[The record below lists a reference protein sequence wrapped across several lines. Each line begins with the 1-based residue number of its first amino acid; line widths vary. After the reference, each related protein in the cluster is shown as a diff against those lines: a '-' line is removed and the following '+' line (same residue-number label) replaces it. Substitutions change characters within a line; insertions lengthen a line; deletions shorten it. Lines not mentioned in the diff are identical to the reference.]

1 VWPIEPP
8 LQEST
13 GKGGVFGTVGKDGK
27 AVASV
32 KVGVGFSIMWAQC
45 GVGTGPIWGIF
56 PNFGFLKGGS
66 LPPDVAGSA
75 GVPLR
80 DGGQKLRRY
89 APMTRVPGG
98 GTSQTQLAEQA
109 RRWQRQPTSNPD
121 SVAEADKPSRRS
133 YLDNRTLAKAALVS
147 DCAGIGGC
155 TPDVSFWK
163 RSCPDRGWWELLN
176 APRL

>member
-1 VWPIEPP
+1 
-8 LQEST
+8 
-13 GKGGVFGTVGKDGK
+13 K

-80 DGGQKLRRY
+80 DRGRAWKVCTHDTCARRRNEPN
-89 APMTRVPGG
+89 AISG
-98 GTSQTQLAEQA
+98 AA

-121 SVAEADKPSRRS
+121 SVAEAD
-133 YLDNRTLAKAALVS
+133 
-147 DCAGIGGC
+147 
-155 TPDVSFWK
+155 
-163 RSCPDRGWWELLN
+163 
-176 APRL
+176 